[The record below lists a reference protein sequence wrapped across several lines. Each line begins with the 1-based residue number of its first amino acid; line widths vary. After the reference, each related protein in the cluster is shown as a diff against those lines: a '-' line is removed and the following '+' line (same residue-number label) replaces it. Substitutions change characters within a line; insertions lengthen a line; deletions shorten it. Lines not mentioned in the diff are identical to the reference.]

1 MFEFHCPRLT
11 ALDIQTTE
19 ARAHLKDCCTP
30 RSPRVHVKSI
40 ARINGRMSAW
50 KLCSGGAQRV
60 HTRRAL
66 DGGACKSEGLLHNPH
81 AAYAVSGSLSQSDLT
96 VFHGAGY
103 VCNP

>member
-40 ARINGRMSAW
+40 ARINGPTNICQPQKLEDGEYERTAW
-50 KLCSGGAQRV
+50 
-60 HTRRAL
+60 TRDLVRL
-66 DGGACKSEGLLHNPH
+66 IMLEPFFESNYGMVWRP
-81 AAYAVSGSLSQSDLT
+81 AATS
-96 VFHGAGY
+96 
-103 VCNP
+103 